1 MVSHTALFYISL
13 PLKRIPLYA
22 YIYIYISLFI
32 ELPILLTLIL
42 FFSIT
47 LTALRYI
54 IYLLTYCLYS
64 LIRM

>member
-22 YIYIYISLFI
+22 YISLFI

>member
-1 MVSHTALFYISL
+1 MMSHTALFYISL
-13 PLKRIPLYA
+13 PLKRIPYMCV
-22 YIYIYISLFI
+22 YIYISLFI